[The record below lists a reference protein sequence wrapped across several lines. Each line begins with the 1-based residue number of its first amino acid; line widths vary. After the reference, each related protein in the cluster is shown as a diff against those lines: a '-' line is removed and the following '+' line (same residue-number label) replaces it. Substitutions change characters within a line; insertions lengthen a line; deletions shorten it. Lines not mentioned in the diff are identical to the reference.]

1 MCIQPTRYILLFL
14 CRCRYA
20 FVVDIRRV
28 STGEYNIVIS
38 TARVGGPKIMH
49 IIHIIFYYLHIIY
62 VVVYNS
68 A

>member
-1 MCIQPTRYILLFL
+1 MLLFL
-14 CRCRYA
+14 CRFRYA
-20 FVVDIRRV
+20 FVVDFRRV
-28 STGEYNIVIS
+28 STDEYNIVIS
-38 TARVGGPKIMH
+38 TARVGGGGPKIVH